1 MSWYWFMFFTKLC
14 VFFVY
19 LWAHKLL
26 ELFLNHNMG
35 SDIFLFKE
43 TFLWSEIC
51 EFCFQFIFHSVYFH
65 SAIDLLEKMLT
76 LDADNR
82 ITAEQG
88 LAHPYLKQYCD
99 PTDEPTAEPYDDS
112 FEAMDL
118 SIPDWKSKHINLVVL
133 KCFMHKLL

>member
-1 MSWYWFMFFTKLC
+1 
-14 VFFVY
+14 
-19 LWAHKLL
+19 
-26 ELFLNHNMG
+26 
-35 SDIFLFKE
+35 
-43 TFLWSEIC
+43 
-51 EFCFQFIFHSVYFH
+51 
-65 SAIDLLEKMLT
+65 MLT

-133 KCFMHKLL
+133 KCFMHKLF